1 MTVRE
6 KRQKKQIENLQWAL
20 AAVTVSYI
28 TFFLFILWLHGV
40 I

>member
-1 MTVRE
+1 MTAIE

-20 AAVTVSYI
+20 FVVTSDFI
-28 TFFLFILWLHGV
+28 LFFLFILWLYGV